1 MSLFPSKILATHAVL
16 ENVVAGMPSRGN
28 PLDPP
33 LPGNRGNVAMISI
46 PAKSLRLY
54 RYKKKYFGHWDNH
67 DHNWGGIH
75 LHGMDVEPEAISLCR
90 SYILAE
96 FNTWGPVAH
105 STFFRSQFDGV
116 FQIFVLS
123 DVNVLKLDAIHI
135 YYISRKD
142 WETILKLPWMI
153 LEKPSNW
160 TLLQDFKRQVCRE
173 ISRVAPLK
181 DAELKD
187 LKKVAAGEMTS
198 GVWSCLRIAELVHVD
213 ECVDI
218 MKQPQVT

>member
-1 MSLFPSKILATHAVL
+1 
-16 ENVVAGMPSRGN
+16 
-28 PLDPP
+28 
-33 LPGNRGNVAMISI
+33 
-46 PAKSLRLY
+46 
-54 RYKKKYFGHWDNH
+54 
-67 DHNWGGIH
+67 
-75 LHGMDVEPEAISLCR
+75 
-90 SYILAE
+90 
-96 FNTWGPVAH
+96 
-105 STFFRSQFDGV
+105 
-116 FQIFVLS
+116 
-123 DVNVLKLDAIHI
+123 
-135 YYISRKD
+135 
-142 WETILKLPWMI
+142 MI

-218 MKQPQVT
+218 MKQPQVTKIAIFLNVWEMILISIPFRAI

>member
-1 MSLFPSKILATHAVL
+1 MYIYNIIWINDHCRYCSLIVSFLFQLWVSKLRLEISNKKMSLFPSKILATHAVL

-90 SYILAE
+90 SYIFGRVQYLRSS
-96 FNTWGPVAH
+96 G
-105 STFFRSQFDGV
+105 TFHV
-116 FQIFVLS
+116 FQISVWWSF
-123 DVNVLKLDAIHI
+123 
-135 YYISRKD
+135 
-142 WETILKLPWMI
+142 
-153 LEKPSNW
+153 SNI
-160 TLLQDFKRQVCRE
+160 C
-173 ISRVAPLK
+173 P
-181 DAELKD
+181 
-187 LKKVAAGEMTS
+187 
-198 GVWSCLRIAELVHVD
+198 
-213 ECVDI
+213 
-218 MKQPQVT
+218 